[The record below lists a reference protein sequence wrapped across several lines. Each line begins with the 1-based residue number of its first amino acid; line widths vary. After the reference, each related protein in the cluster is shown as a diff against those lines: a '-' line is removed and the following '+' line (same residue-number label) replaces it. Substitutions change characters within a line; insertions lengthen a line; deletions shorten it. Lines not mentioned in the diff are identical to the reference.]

1 MSYPGAYVHVHT
13 RGNNKGPAFL
23 DSRDR
28 QIFLTLLERVT
39 VKYEWLVYSW
49 CLMTS
54 HYHFVI
60 CVPEDGLSAGMRDLN
75 GGYARWTNFRH
86 GRCDHVFGQRFKGE
100 EITTERHLLEACRYV
115 VLNPVRA
122 GICEHPVEWRWSSY
136 RASAG
141 LEPPQPFLA
150 LDRLHAMLRELAYEG
165 DDDFDRYVRWVEN
178 GLVDSVHAVPGTG
191 FSV

>member
-1 MSYPGAYVHVHT
+1 
-13 RGNNKGPAFL
+13 
-23 DSRDR
+23 
-28 QIFLTLLERVT
+28 
-39 VKYEWLVYSW
+39 
-49 CLMTS
+49 
-54 HYHFVI
+54 
-60 CVPEDGLSAGMRDLN
+60 MRDLN